1 MHWTSNLFD
10 VEERIEDEEAI
21 EDEEE
26 AERLLA
32 IEPPSQVPQVEPTP
46 TLPADSVECRWCNR
60 VCKKAKNG
68 IGRHEKKCN
77 SRPIGYIF

>member
-10 VEERIEDEEAI
+10 VEERI

-32 IEPPSQVPQVEPTP
+32 IEPPSQVPQFEPTT
-46 TLPADSVECRWCNR
+46 TLQADSECRWCNR